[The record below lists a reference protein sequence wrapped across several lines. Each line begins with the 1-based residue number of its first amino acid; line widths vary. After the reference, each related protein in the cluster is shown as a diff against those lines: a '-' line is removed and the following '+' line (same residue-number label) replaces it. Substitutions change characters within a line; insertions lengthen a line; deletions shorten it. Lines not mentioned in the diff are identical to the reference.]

1 MLALGFIC
9 YAAGCSDSGDGFENF
24 TQGMLQSC
32 EEAVYFVI
40 GLVGIM
46 GLWSGFMNIAKGSG
60 LIHTLADKS
69 RGLMRRLFPEEKNE
83 DTLMMM
89 LMGFTANIFGAG
101 NSATVFSLQAMKML
115 DEENGRSRVA
125 SNEMC
130 MFAAVNMSMLQLVPI
145 TVIQIRANAGSAAPE
160 DIILPSVIS
169 GLAATAASVLV
180 CKYYERKDRRISRTG
195 RLNAR

>member
-1 MLALGFIC
+1 
-9 YAAGCSDSGDGFENF
+9 
-24 TQGMLQSC
+24 
-32 EEAVYFVI
+32 
-40 GLVGIM
+40 
-46 GLWSGFMNIAKGSG
+46 MNIARGSG
-60 LIHTLADKS
+60 LIHALAEKS
-69 RGLMRRLFPEEKNE
+69 RGLMRHLFPEEKNE

-115 DEENGRSRVA
+115 DEENGKSRIA

-145 TVIQIRANAGSAAPE
+145 TVIQIRANAGSSAPE

-180 CKYYERKDRRISRTG
+180 CKYYERRDRSFSGAG